1 LVSHKNML
9 NNLQKR
15 VITALLIYPTII
27 FIILYSNEVII
38 RLFLNIVI
46 FIASYEISK
55 MCFYQRLEVIDNRK
69 HYYFIASIFISIFI
83 SNILIKNDIWQILIF
98 PAFIMWLLIPFY
110 FIKLRKIDYINNFNI
125 FYFLTFLLFISS
137 FYCSLYTLYLYSSK
151 ALIYLITMV
160 SIGDIAAYFVGRKYG
175 KKSFFNNISPNK
187 TLEGFLGSLFVCLF
201 ASLIFCLFENYDF
214 IFTLK
219 ILIITFFV
227 ISISA
232 FGDLSVSLIKRYSG
246 KKDTGN
252 ILPGHGGILDRVDSL
267 ISAAPIFLIF
277 SYFLSAIIK

>member
-1 LVSHKNML
+1 ML
-9 NNLQKR
+9 KNLQKR
-15 VITALLIYPTII
+15 VITAFLIYPTII

-83 SNILIKNDIWQILIF
+83 SNILIKNDIWQILIC

-110 FIKLRKIDYINNFNI
+110 FIKLRKINYINNFNI
-125 FYFLTFLLFISS
+125 FYFLTFLLLISS

-151 ALIYLITMV
+151 ALIYLITIV

>member
-1 LVSHKNML
+1 ML

-15 VITALLIYPTII
+15 VITALLVYPTII

-38 RLFLNIVI
+38 RLFLNIII
-46 FIASYEISK
+46 FIISFEISK
-55 MCFYQRLEVIDNRK
+55 MCFYQKLEVISNRK
-69 HYYFIASIFISIFI
+69 HYYFIASIFALIFI
-83 SNILIKNDIWQILIF
+83 SNILIKNNIWQILIV
-98 PAFIMWLLIPFY
+98 PAFIMWLIIPIY
-110 FIKLRKIDYINNFNI
+110 LTKLKKIDNIDNFNI
-125 FYFLTFLLFISS
+125 FYFLTFLLLISS
-137 FYCSLYTLYLYSSK
+137 FYCSLYTLFLYSSK
-151 ALIYLITMV
+151 ALIYLITIV

-175 KKSFFNNISPNK
+175 KNPFFNNISPNK
-187 TLEGFLGSLFVCLF
+187 TLEGFMGSLFFCLL
-201 ASLIFCLFENYDF
+201 ASSIFCLFENYDF

-219 ILIITFFV
+219 VLITTFFV

-252 ILPGHGGILDRVDSL
+252 ILPGHGGILDRLDSL

>member
-1 LVSHKNML
+1 ML

-15 VITALLIYPTII
+15 VITAFLIYPIII
-27 FIILYSNEVII
+27 FIILYSNEIII
-38 RLFLNIVI
+38 RLFLNIII
-46 FIASYEISK
+46 FIASFEISK
-55 MCFYQRLEVIDNRK
+55 MCFYQRTEEKSNRK

-83 SNILIKNDIWQILIF
+83 SNILIKNNIWHVLIF
-98 PAFIMWLLIPFY
+98 PTFIIWLLIPLY
-110 FIKLRKIDYINNFNI
+110 FTKLQKIDYINNFNI
-125 FYFLTFLLFISS
+125 FYFLIFLLLISS

-151 ALIYLITMV
+151 ALIYLITIV

-175 KKSFFNNISPNK
+175 KKPFFNNISPNK
-187 TLEGFLGSLFVCLF
+187 TLEGFLSSLFVCLS
-201 ASLIFCLFENYDF
+201 ASLFFCLFENYDF

-219 ILIITFFV
+219 ILIITLFV
-227 ISISA
+227 TIMSA

-267 ISAAPIFLIF
+267 ISAAPVFLIF

>member
-1 LVSHKNML
+1 ML

-83 SNILIKNDIWQILIF
+83 SNILIKNDIWQILIC

-110 FIKLRKIDYINNFNI
+110 FIKLRKINYINNFNI
-125 FYFLTFLLFISS
+125 FYFLTFLLLISS

>member
-1 LVSHKNML
+1 MVNRKNML
-9 NNLQKR
+9 SNLQKR
-15 VITALLIYPTII
+15 VITAFLIYPIII
-27 FIILYSNEVII
+27 FIILYSNEIII
-38 RLFLNIVI
+38 RLFLNIII
-46 FIASYEISK
+46 FIASFEISK
-55 MCFYQRLEVIDNRK
+55 MCFYQRTEEKSNRK

-83 SNILIKNDIWQILIF
+83 SNILIKNNIWHVLIF
-98 PAFIMWLLIPFY
+98 PTFIIWLLIPLY
-110 FIKLRKIDYINNFNI
+110 FTKLQKIDYINNFNI
-125 FYFLTFLLFISS
+125 FYFLIFLLLISS

-151 ALIYLITMV
+151 ALIYLITIV

-175 KKSFFNNISPNK
+175 KKPFFNNISPNK
-187 TLEGFLGSLFVCLF
+187 TLEGFLSSLFVCLS
-201 ASLIFCLFENYDF
+201 ASLFFCLFENYDF

-219 ILIITFFV
+219 ILIITLFV
-227 ISISA
+227 TIMSA

-252 ILPGHGGILDRVDSL
+252 ILPGHGGILDRLDSL

>member
-1 LVSHKNML
+1 ML

-27 FIILYSNEVII
+27 FVILYSNEVII
-38 RLFLNIVI
+38 RLFLNLII
-46 FIASYEISK
+46 FIASFEISK
-55 MCFYQRLEVIDNRK
+55 MCFYQRLQTIDNRK

-83 SNILIKNDIWQILIF
+83 SNILIKNNIWQILII
-98 PAFIMWLLIPFY
+98 PTFIIWLLIPIY
-110 FIKLRKIDYINNFNI
+110 FIKLQKINYINNFNI

-137 FYCSLYTLYLYSSK
+137 FYCSLYTLYLYSAK
-151 ALIYLITMV
+151 ALIYLITIV

-175 KKSFFNNISPNK
+175 KKPFFNNISPNK
-187 TLEGFLGSLFVCLF
+187 TLEGFLGSLFVCLS

-219 ILIITFFV
+219 VLITTFFV
-227 ISISA
+227 VAISA

-252 ILPGHGGILDRVDSL
+252 ILPGHGGILDRLDSL

>member
-1 LVSHKNML
+1 ML
-9 NNLQKR
+9 SNLQKR
-15 VITALLIYPTII
+15 VITAFLIYPTII

-38 RLFLNIVI
+38 RLFLNLII
-46 FIASYEISK
+46 FIASFEVSK
-55 MCFYQRLEVIDNRK
+55 MCFYQRLQTTDNRK
-69 HYYFIASIFISIFI
+69 HYYFIASIFVSIFI
-83 SNILIKNDIWQILIF
+83 SNILIKNNIWQILII
-98 PAFIMWLLIPFY
+98 PAFIIWLIIPIY
-110 FIKLRKIDYINNFNI
+110 FIKLQKINYIDNFNI
-125 FYFLTFLLFISS
+125 FYFLTFLLFVSS

-151 ALIYLITMV
+151 ALIYLITIV

-175 KKSFFNNISPNK
+175 KKPFFNNISPNK
-187 TLEGFLGSLFVCLF
+187 TLEGFLGSLFVCLLS
-201 ASLIFCLFENYDF
+201 SLIFCLFENYDF

-219 ILIITFFV
+219 VLITTFFV

-232 FGDLSVSLIKRYSG
+232 FGDLSVSLIKRYSR

-252 ILPGHGGILDRVDSL
+252 ILPGHGGILDRLDSL

>member
-1 LVSHKNML
+1 ML
-9 NNLQKR
+9 NNIQKR
-15 VITALLIYPTII
+15 VITAFLLYPIII

-38 RLFLNIVI
+38 RLFLNLII
-46 FIASYEISK
+46 FIASFEISK
-55 MCFYQRLEVIDNRK
+55 MCFYQRLQTIDNRK
-69 HYYFIASIFISIFI
+69 HYYFIASIFVSIFI
-83 SNILIKNDIWQILIF
+83 SNILIKNNIWQILII
-98 PAFIMWLLIPFY
+98 PAFIIWLLIPIY
-110 FIKLRKIDYINNFNI
+110 FIKLQKINYINNFNI

-151 ALIYLITMV
+151 ALIYLITIV

-175 KKSFFNNISPNK
+175 KKPFFNNISPNK
-187 TLEGFLGSLFVCLF
+187 TLEGFLGSLFVCLL

-219 ILIITFFV
+219 VLITTFFV
-227 ISISA
+227 VAISA

-252 ILPGHGGILDRVDSL
+252 ILPGHGGILDRLDSL

>member
-1 LVSHKNML
+1 ML
-9 NNLQKR
+9 KNLQKR
-15 VITALLIYPTII
+15 VITAFLIYPTII

-46 FIASYEISK
+46 FIASFEISK
-55 MCFYQRLEVIDNRK
+55 MCFYQRLELIDNRK

-125 FYFLTFLLFISS
+125 FYFLTFLLLISS

-151 ALIYLITMV
+151 ALIYLITIV

>member
-1 LVSHKNML
+1 ML

-15 VITALLIYPTII
+15 VITALLVYPTII

-38 RLFLNIVI
+38 RLFLNLII
-46 FIASYEISK
+46 FITSFEISK
-55 MCFYQRLEVIDNRK
+55 MCFYQKLQTIGNRK
-69 HYYFIASIFISIFI
+69 HYYFIASIFVSIFI
-83 SNILIKNDIWQILIF
+83 SNILIKNNIWQILII
-98 PAFIMWLLIPFY
+98 PTFIMWLLIPIY
-110 FIKLRKIDYINNFNI
+110 FIKLQKINCINNFNI

-151 ALIYLITMV
+151 ALIYLITIV
-160 SIGDIAAYFVGRKYG
+160 SIGDIAAYFVGKKYG
-175 KKSFFNNISPNK
+175 KKPFFNNISPNK
-187 TLEGFLGSLFVCLF
+187 TLEGFLGSLFVCLS

-219 ILIITFFV
+219 VLIITFFV